1 MARLRRA
8 RTRPDDAVWD
18 IAVRLLDDRDLRH
31 RHPQHR
37 SSVAVAAGS
46 HVHVLRLRDLH
57 RRRGRHAPQRSPV
70 SDGGFR
76 SDARH
81 AAAGDRDRHS
91 RRGSRCRAVSG
102 LFRLHQFPSRLRQ
115 LPHALDDADCFPLR
129 GDPDFRSADRAV
141 HRRAARQRHP
151 QRLRPPRAAR
161 RAGAHHAD
169 RPDCEG
175 GALVSAPLILALM
188 TVLFLVFGYMGVPV
202 AFSLMAGVL
211 VGAMFTDVSMPAI
224 IQKMFDG
231 VDNEALLAIPFF
243 LLVGELMSSANV
255 VMRVANLALALVG
268 HIRGGLSQVV
278 TVFSMMFSEMSGS
291 TTADVA
297 VISRALG
304 GPMKRESYD
313 PPFIPAIIAAASTIA
328 ALVPPSITAVV
339 YFAVGNVSIAGL
351 FMAGVVPGLM
361 IGFGLMIYCY
371 FFGPPGTRKPRASMR
386 QVMFATGDAAL
397 PLMIPVILLGGILT
411 GWFTPTEAGVVA
423 VIWIIAVVIPA
434 LNRGHFRKIPY
445 DFCLAG
451 LIFSLP
457 LITIGAAN
465 AFGWML
471 AYLRGA
477 IVIAD
482 WITSIAGND
491 PQYMMLLLVL
501 LFTVIGDFIEPVPT
515 IIIFMPLVNTLTQA
529 GDINGV
535 HMGVVL
541 IATLA
546 FGLITP
552 PYGLVLL
559 MASKFVGVSFGK
571 ALRAAL
577 PIYVVFLVTIAFAIY
592 FPKAVLWLPKQ
603 VNPASVGCF
612 KNPSGPGYIW
622 PP

>member
-1 MARLRRA
+1 
-8 RTRPDDAVWD
+8 
-18 IAVRLLDDRDLRH
+18 
-31 RHPQHR
+31 
-37 SSVAVAAGS
+37 
-46 HVHVLRLRDLH
+46 
-57 RRRGRHAPQRSPV
+57 V
-70 SDGGFR
+70 SN
-76 SDARH
+76 S
-81 AAAGDRDRHS
+81 
-91 RRGSRCRAVSG
+91 
-102 LFRLHQFPSRLRQ
+102 
-115 LPHALDDADCFPLR
+115 
-129 GDPDFRSADRAV
+129 
-141 HRRAARQRHP
+141 
-151 QRLRPPRAAR
+151 
-161 RAGAHHAD
+161 
-169 RPDCEG
+169 
-175 GALVSAPLILALM
+175 LILGTM
-188 TVLFLVFGYMGVPV
+188 TTLFLVFGYMGVPV

-211 VGAMFTDVSMPAI
+211 IGTTFTDVSMPAI

-231 VDNEALLAIPFF
+231 MDNEALLAIPFF

-255 VMRVANLALALVG
+255 IMRVANLALALVG

-304 GPMKRESYD
+304 GPMKREGYD
-313 PPFIPAIIAAASTIA
+313 PPFIAAIIAAASTIA

-339 YFAVGNVSIAGL
+339 YGAIGNVSIAGL
-351 FMAGVVPGLM
+351 FMAGVVPGFM

-371 FFGPPGTRKPRASMR
+371 FFGPIGARRPRASFLAVAGAAR
-386 QVMFATGDAAL
+386 DAAL
-397 PLMIPVILLGGILT
+397 PLMIPIILMGGILT

-423 VIWIIAVVIPA
+423 VVWIIFAIIPA
-434 LNRGHFRKIPY
+434 LNRGHLKVLPY

-465 AFGWML
+465 AFGWL
-471 AYLRGA
+471 FAYLRGA
-477 IVIAD
+477 IVIGD

-491 PQYMMLLLVL
+491 PHLMMLLLVV
-501 LFTVIGDFIEPVPT
+501 LFTIIGDFIEPVPT

-529 GDINGV
+529 GDINPV

-559 MASKFVGVSFGK
+559 MASKFVGVRFSQ

-577 PIYVVFLVTIAFAIY
+577 PIYVVFLVTISFCIY
-592 FPKAVLWLPKQ
+592 FPKVVLWLPKQ
-603 VNPASVGCF
+603 VLPASVGCF
-612 KNPSGPGYIW
+612 KNPSGPGYIC